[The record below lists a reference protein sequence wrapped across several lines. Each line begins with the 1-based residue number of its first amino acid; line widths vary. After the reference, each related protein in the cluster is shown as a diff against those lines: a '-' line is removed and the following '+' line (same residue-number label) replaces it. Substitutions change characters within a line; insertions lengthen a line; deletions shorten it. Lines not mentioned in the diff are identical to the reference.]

1 MMVNDLLQGPDLVL
15 QGFLLIAVE
24 LVQIIDVS
32 LLFTELLIGRSTRV
46 SELGISILESDLKG
60 LDFFLETIA
69 FAVENL
75 PNSSLFFDELLDF
88 AIFIAKCRVKLVD
101 LVLQAID
108 ILLMIQS
115 HLFDLTFVN
124 LVELDLQG
132 VFF

>member
-1 MMVNDLLQGPDLVL
+1 MVNDLLQGPDLVL
-15 QGFLLIAVE
+15 QGFLLIAIE